1 MSLIYLYSYRLPVQ
15 LSMTDHRAPNY
26 NRPMIN
32 YNTKIY
38 KNNYNII
45 DFVVRNND
53 RRPVK
58 LVDCQLSIV
67 IEHAATQTIVLEKAC
82 IITDEIKGRAQVAL
96 TSSDTANW
104 SLGGYRYQVKI
115 TRPYQ
120 NQEML
125 YTDINNS
132 TIGDFDLF
140 DSVGGT
146 FIPSVVLK
154 GSELSPITIDW
165 DEMKEWLLSGAIR
178 AENSVGNNTGLFSV
192 ALYQTQWM
200 GTFRIQ
206 ASLENLAPT
215 ERSWFYVDLQPG
227 ADQDYFDGLN
237 NSLRS
242 YTFSVNCRWI
252 RFVCIPDPVNQGTID
267 KILYKIS

>member
-15 LSMTDHRAPNY
+15 LSMTNHQAPNY

-58 LVDCQLSIV
+58 LVDCQLSVV
-67 IEHAATQTIVLEKAC
+67 IEHAATQTVVLEKAC
-82 IITDEIKGRAQVAL
+82 QIVDEVKGRAQVVL
-96 TSSDTANW
+96 TSNDTSNW

-120 NQEML
+120 SQEFL

-132 TIGDFDLF
+132 TIGNFDLY

-146 FIPSVVLK
+146 LIPAKTMK
-154 GSELSPITIDW
+154 GSELTPFTVDW
-165 DEMKEWLLSGAIR
+165 DEMKSWLVSGAIP
-178 AENSVGNNTGLFSV
+178 AENSVGNNTGLFTI
-192 ALYQTQWM
+192 ALYQTQWQ
-200 GTFRIQ
+200 GRFKIQ

-215 ERSWFYVDLQPG
+215 ERSWFTVELSPG
-227 ADQDYFDGLN
+227 EREIVFDGTGPTL
-237 NSLRS
+237 SS
-242 YTFSVNCRWI
+242 YTFSLNCRWI
-252 RFVCIPDPVNQGTID
+252 RFVFVPDPINRGRID
-267 KILYKIS
+267 KIVYKIS